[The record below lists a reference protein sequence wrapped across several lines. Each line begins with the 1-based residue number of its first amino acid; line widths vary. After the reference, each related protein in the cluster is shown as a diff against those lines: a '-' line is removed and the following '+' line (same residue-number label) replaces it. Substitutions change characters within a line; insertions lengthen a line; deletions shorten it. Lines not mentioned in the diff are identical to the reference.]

1 MSAVPQK
8 PPEKA
13 VVNSER
19 AALLHTLG
27 KATEKV
33 MLALAIVW
41 IGLAIADLLGKLSSA
56 MSLLSNIIWALFG
69 VDFAVK
75 FFIAP
80 HKLQFLR
87 THWIL
92 FISLLL
98 PAFRLLRILQILGA
112 VRALSLV
119 RILTSLNISIGT
131 LADAMGRRG
140 VGYVS
145 IITVLVLFG
154 GAAGMYGLENPGQ
167 LVAQGFGATVAA
179 GGGLHD
185 YGDALW
191 WTAMLM
197 TTIGSQYWPVT
208 VAGRALCFLLS
219 LFSLGVFGYIT
230 AALASFFVDKDM
242 TSTPRRARE
251 ETLLALRADIAGL
264 RAELRQGPP
273 PASGA

>member
-1 MSAVPQK
+1 MTATP

-13 VVNSER
+13 IVNSER
-19 AALLHTLG
+19 AALLQTLG
-27 KATEKV
+27 RATEKI

-41 IGLAIADLLGKLSSA
+41 IGLAIADLLGRLSPSMA
-56 MSLLSNIIWALFG
+56 LLSNLIWAVFG

-75 FFIAP
+75 FVVAP
-80 HKLQFLR
+80 RKLRFLR

-92 FISLLL
+92 LVSLLL
-98 PAFRLLRILQILGA
+98 PAFRLLRVLQILGA

-131 LADAMGRRG
+131 LAEAMGRRG

-154 GAAGMYGLENPGQ
+154 GAAGMYGLENPAQ
-167 LVAQGFGATVAA
+167 LRAQGFAAVAAA

-208 VAGRALCFLLS
+208 PAGRALCFLLS

-251 ETLLALRADIAGL
+251 ATLLKLRDDIAAL
-264 RAELRQGPP
+264 RAELRGPP
-273 PASGA
+273 G